1 MSLVDEAQVDAF
13 ISKIKASYGPYR
25 HLEGEA
31 LQEVI
36 FATKPS
42 SGVCGTSIRRSVSF
56 SLRIKHSL
64 CHSIQVWRMNGVEVV
79 V

>member
-13 ISKIKASYGPYR
+13 IAKIKASYGPYR
-25 HLEGEA
+25 YLEGEA

-42 SGVCGTSIRRSVSF
+42 SGVCGTSIRRYVSAF
-56 SLRIKHSL
+56 TAGLICLRATVYKFT
-64 CHSIQVWRMNGVEVV
+64 E
-79 V
+79 